1 MEQDLVQRI
10 ALLVVYSLILVPAVR
25 WGIRNA
31 KKEVRNGIPP
41 LTWRSAFT
49 RGLVF
54 ALMCGSS
61 AGIFAALFGRKYGHP
76 IGKALWAPIYV
87 GILTFILGGIG
98 FPLVQLLS
106 ERTGTI
112 RIHYSPEKA
121 SERHGTIRYRAG
133 EVTRVRHFINAG
145 FAFLA
150 AFVAGLAITF
160 LRNGELNWKRSFL
173 VGLSIFITYFIVLAT
188 LRPEKSRSERKGEV

>member
-1 MEQDLVQRI
+1 MDQDLVQRI
-10 ALLVVYSLILVPAVR
+10 AILVVNSLILVPVVR
-25 WGIRNA
+25 WAVRNA

-61 AGIFAALFGRKYGHP
+61 AGIFAALFGRKFGHP

-112 RIHYSPEKA
+112 PYRLETAKRVPP
-121 SERHGTIRYRAG
+121 IRS
-133 EVTRVRHFINAG
+133 VTALIRG
-145 FAFLA
+145 GLAFLS
-150 AFVAGLAITF
+150 AFLTGLVITF
-160 LRNGELNWKRSFL
+160 LRSGEINWKGAFL
-173 VGLSIFITYFIVLAT
+173 IGLGVFIAYFIVLAA
-188 LRPEKSRSERKGEV
+188 LRTGKEPD